1 MLGHGSTVP
10 GHRELGPKPTSPM
23 VERSSGGFTLEC
35 WAFNPIFQG
44 ITINP
49 HIPKVLSDVR
59 TEVRLLGRHLMFQYM
74 GSGDKLDSITV
85 NGKPASGKLLWT
97 DVDDGAEIVVV
108 MDNT

>member
-1 MLGHGSTVP
+1 MLGLQSD
-10 GHRELGPKPTSPM
+10 
-23 VERSSGGFTLEC
+23 
-35 WAFNPIFQG
+35 FQG

-59 TEVRLLGRHLMFQYM
+59 TEVRLLGRHLTFQYM

-85 NGKPASGKLLWT
+85 NGKPASGNQLLWT